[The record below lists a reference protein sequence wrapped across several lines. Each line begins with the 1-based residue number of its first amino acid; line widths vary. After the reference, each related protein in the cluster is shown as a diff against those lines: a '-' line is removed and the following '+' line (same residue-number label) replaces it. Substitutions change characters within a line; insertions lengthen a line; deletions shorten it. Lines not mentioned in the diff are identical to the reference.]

1 MTRPCSVAGWILP
14 NPLMMNVWVSLLPL
28 SVHVNVKVERRC
40 GFLATA
46 MTVVQR
52 WVRGRC
58 EVWRSEE

>member
-1 MTRPCSVAGWILP
+1 MDVAKA

-28 SVHVNVKVERRC
+28 SVHVNVKVGCRC

-52 WVRGRC
+52 LVRGRW
-58 EVWRSEE
+58 EH

>member
-1 MTRPCSVAGWILP
+1 MDIAKA

-58 EVWRSEE
+58 EVWRSE